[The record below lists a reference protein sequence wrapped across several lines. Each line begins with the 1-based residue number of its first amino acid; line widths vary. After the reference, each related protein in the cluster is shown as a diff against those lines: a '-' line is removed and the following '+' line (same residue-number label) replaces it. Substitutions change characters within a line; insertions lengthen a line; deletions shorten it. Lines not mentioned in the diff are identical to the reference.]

1 MRPTQYSSAVTRLYE
16 LEAWTFSEP
25 TGVTSGNIVQL
36 STTATTP
43 ILTCNNNVAVGLTG
57 VAVDTTC

>member
-1 MRPTQYSSAVTRLYE
+1 VTRLYE
-16 LEAWTFSEP
+16 LEAWAFSAP